1 MCFAYSKFC
10 ILFAY
15 RTGVMN
21 NQNLQP
27 YTLQP
32 VKLPFKVS
40 AWFFELLS
48 GRKESVIFSSRNW
61 YLDRA
66 SLVRCSSSSCSS
78 PSLQQERSKHVSS
91 RKDLISSSFSEITR
105 YLQSQKKKK
114 KSAQACREVSTSP
127 SIISTM
133 HSFLLSTYVKIERN
147 YPAALSTS
155 LCAAEFPVF
164 YLNHCHGFD
173 LMQNIGTNKTSTCK
187 YCF

>member
-1 MCFAYSKFC
+1 MCFVYNKFC
-10 ILFAY
+10 ILSAY
-15 RTGVMN
+15 RIGFMN
-21 NQNLQP
+21 NKNLQP

-32 VKLPFKVS
+32 LKLPFKAS

-105 YLQSQKKKK
+105 YLQRKKYPKK
-114 KSAQACREVSTSP
+114 LKPSVLRHVGRCLHLQVS
-127 SIISTM
+127 
-133 HSFLLSTYVKIERN
+133 
-147 YPAALSTS
+147 
-155 LCAAEFPVF
+155 
-164 YLNHCHGFD
+164 
-173 LMQNIGTNKTSTCK
+173 
-187 YCF
+187 